1 MGIVDLSIIHN
12 VGLLT
17 KSPPKSLK
25 YGIIRT
31 GRGRGYA
38 VKISHGNDRG
48 PGASRA
54 FSAEIGS
61 SGRLIICV

>member
-1 MGIVDLSIIHN
+1 ME
-12 VGLLT
+12 LLT

-31 GRGRGYA
+31 ERGRGYA
-38 VKISHGNDRG
+38 VKISHGNNRG
-48 PGASRA
+48 SGASGT

-61 SGRLIICV
+61 SGGLIVCV